1 MPLISRRRFSWA
13 SLASATLILALLAP
27 CLPAHAR
34 ESALSDAEV
43 EKIRDAR
50 LEPAECVVLFVKF
63 LDLRVQKIQDLYAKP
78 RRPGRED
85 DTRELLQQFTSIADE
100 LGDNLDDYGPRHADL
115 RKALPKILE
124 GAERWSSAIKSPP
137 ENGTYSLERKLALE
151 SIRDIRESATQL
163 TSEQD
168 AWFKLHPPAKQK
180 PQQGPEPIDIPR

>member
-1 MPLISRRRFSWA
+1 VPLISRRRFSCA
-13 SLASATLILALLAP
+13 SIAAATLVLALLAA

-50 LEPAECVVLFVKF
+50 LEPAACVELFVRF
-63 LDLRVQKIQDLYAKP
+63 LDLRVQKIQDLYAKS

-85 DTRELLQQFTSIADE
+85 DTRELLPQFTSIAAV

-168 AWFKLHPPAKQK
+168 AWFKLHPPVKQK